1 MEQEDT
7 EKTETKA
14 ILFSSNGENV
24 AARAKI
30 AREVAVCQTTVCKI
44 AVREHP

>member
-14 ILFSSNGENV
+14 ILFSSNGENE
-24 AARAKI
+24 AARGKI
-30 AREVAVCQTTVCKI
+30 VREVAVCQTTVCKP
-44 AVREHP
+44 VVCEHP